1 VAQTWSPRVN
11 DSQADSLGISS
22 SALPLLRDLI
32 HERTG
37 VFFDNG
43 RYDALRDRLAPLVV
57 DRGFDSFLDY
67 FYLLKYDEGAAE
79 DWGRVTDALAVPETY
94 FWREMDQIHGVVTHV
109 VPGLAKTRG
118 FEPLR
123 IWSVP
128 SASGEEPL
136 TIAMRLEE
144 DGWFDRL
151 PIEIHGSDA
160 SPAAIARARAGR
172 YRERSFRTLPP
183 ALREKYFRRDGDAWT
198 VTPALQ
204 RRMTSWSVVNLLDD
218 QAVGARAGVPI
229 VFCRNVFI
237 YFSDAA
243 VRRVVDR
250 FAAAMPV
257 PAYLCVGASESLLRV
272 ASRFELEEV
281 GAGFAYVKRR

>member
-1 VAQTWSPRVN
+1 MAQTWITRVN
-11 DSQADSLGISS
+11 DSQADNLRLSS
-22 SALPLLRDLI
+22 SALPLLRDVI

-37 VFFDNG
+37 VVCDNG

-67 FYLLKYDEGAAE
+67 FYLLKYDEGAAG
-79 DWGRVTDALAVPETY
+79 DWGLVTDALAVPETY
-94 FWREMDQIHGVVTHV
+94 FWREMDQIHGVVTHA
-109 VPGLAKTRG
+109 VPGLAKART

-136 TIAMRLEE
+136 TIAMLLEE
-144 DGWFDRL
+144 EGWFDRL

-172 YRERSFRTLPP
+172 YRERSFRALPM

-198 VTPALQ
+198 VMPGLQ

-218 QAVGARAGVPI
+218 QARWRRGPAPI
-229 VFCRNVFI
+229 VLRNVFI

-243 VRRVVDR
+243 VRGWSV
-250 FAAAMPV
+250 
-257 PAYLCVGASESLLRV
+257 LCRARCRPPRISAS
-272 ASRFELEEV
+272 A
-281 GAGFAYVKRR
+281 RRNRSCG